1 MMSFF
6 MSLCFKIDD
15 TKLKEK
21 IGTNAPK
28 CDLER
33 PKSGFGT
40 FYFKKSLGAR
50 PVKSLK
56 IRLKVVL
63 ELKPDS

>member
-1 MMSFF
+1 MN
-6 MSLCFKIDD
+6 D

-21 IGTNAPK
+21 IGINAPK
-28 CDLER
+28 PDLAR

-56 IRLKVVL
+56 MRLKVVL
-63 ELKPDS
+63 ELNPDS

>member
-1 MMSFF
+1 MN
-6 MSLCFKIDD
+6 D
-15 TKLKEK
+15 TKLEEK
-21 IGTNAPK
+21 ISTNAPK
-28 CDLER
+28 CDSVR

-63 ELKPDS
+63 ELNPDS